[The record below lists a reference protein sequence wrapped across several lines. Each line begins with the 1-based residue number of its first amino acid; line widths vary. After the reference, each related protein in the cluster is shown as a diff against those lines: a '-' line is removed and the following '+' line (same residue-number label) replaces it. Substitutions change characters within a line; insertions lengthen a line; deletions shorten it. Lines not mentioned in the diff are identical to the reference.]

1 MKLSAAILII
11 SAGAIHAFSPISG
24 TNQSRKSA
32 VGPLNY
38 GWDEYQKAMSGG
50 AAPAPA
56 PAAQPPSYAAPP
68 APAAAPPAA
77 PQQPAVEDDVPMSK
91 AWASKVDYDP
101 SQDKFP
107 TFPPGYRTF
116 DEIWAEFK
124 AKKAAGLIR

>member
-1 MKLSAAILII
+1 MKLSAAILIT
-11 SAGAIHAFSPISG
+11 SATAIQAFSPIS
-24 TNQSRKSA
+24 NNHVRKSA
-32 VGPLNY
+32 VKPLNY
-38 GWDEYQKAMSGG
+38 GWDEYQKALSGG
-50 AAPAPA
+50 GGAPAPA

-77 PQQPAVEDDVPMSK
+77 PQQPDDDVPMSNS
-91 AWASKVDYDP
+91 WASKVDYDP

-124 AKKAAGLIR
+124 ANKAAGMMK